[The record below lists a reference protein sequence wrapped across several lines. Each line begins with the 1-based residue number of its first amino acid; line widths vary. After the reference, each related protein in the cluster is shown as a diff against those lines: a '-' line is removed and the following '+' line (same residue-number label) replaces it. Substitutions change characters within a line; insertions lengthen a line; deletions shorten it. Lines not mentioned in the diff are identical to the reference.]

1 MWRALLGLRVLE
13 IRPSLK
19 APRMD
24 KWIDFYRPFF
34 STRSEATEFVASL
47 EGLNPGHQRHRAKIM
62 MHQTQRLV
70 TLADDI
76 AKVRP
81 QKDALQVLFL
91 MICAENIAKLFD
103 NFEGEGQSRKYVRRF
118 FEEFVVGADRQVIEG
133 SIVKDTFP
141 PLALNLVEV
150 ADTLYS
156 VRCDV
161 VHEGQYWGF
170 QFHDGDTP
178 MITGDP
184 PAAVYLELST
194 LRDVVV
200 RAAIGAISGYAAPES
215 R

>member
-1 MWRALLGLRVLE
+1 
-13 IRPSLK
+13 
-19 APRMD
+19 MD
-24 KWIDFYRPFF
+24 KWINFYQSFF
-34 STRSEATEFVASL
+34 STREEATEFVESL
-47 EGLNPGHQRHRAKIM
+47 ECLGPGDQRYRAKIM
-62 MHQTQRLV
+62 MHQAQRLV
-70 TLADDI
+70 TLADDMQRLFTL
-76 AKVRP
+76 ADDMPKVRP
-81 QKDALQVLFL
+81 GKDALQLLFL
-91 MICAENIAKLFD
+91 MICAENIAKLFH
-103 NFEGEGQSRKYVRRF
+103 NFEGERESRKYVRRF
-118 FEEFVVGADRQVIEG
+118 FEEFVVGADRQAIQG
-133 SIVKDTFP
+133 SIVKDTLP

-184 PAAVYLELST
+184 PVTVYLELST

-200 RAAIGAISGYAAPES
+200 RAAIRAISGYAAPES